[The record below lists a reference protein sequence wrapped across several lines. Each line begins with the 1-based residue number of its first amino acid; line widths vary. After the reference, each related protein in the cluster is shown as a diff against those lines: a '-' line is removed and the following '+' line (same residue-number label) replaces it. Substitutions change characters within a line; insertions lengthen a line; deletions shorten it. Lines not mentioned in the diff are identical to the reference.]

1 MVPTRRK
8 PTFPPI
14 FPLNAVFYTRDESKP
29 ASFSISTIAAV
40 KNFWKGGQGQLDE
53 GRGGG
58 EGRKKKEWKRKKRDV
73 VEQFASKHP
82 PLSFSFFFLSPFSF
96 PSFPSP
102 LSFHASIHFP
112 PLCPQRVLRNDISLT
127 GEIQFA
133 FSTPVKWRIETPVNN
148 AKTRIPLPL
157 LDDYLYSICLISH
170 RLISHLG
177 RSSFVQIL
185 TFL

>member
-1 MVPTRRK
+1 MEKEEKGRRR
-8 PTFPPI
+8 TI
-14 FPLNAVFYTRDESKP
+14 CEQ
-29 ASFSISTIAAV
+29 ASAALL
-40 KNFWKGGQGQLDE
+40 FL
-53 GRGGG
+53 
-58 EGRKKKEWKRKKRDV
+58 
-73 VEQFASKHP
+73 
-82 PLSFSFFFLSPFSF
+82 FLSFSF

-157 LDDYLYSICLISH
+157 LDDYLCSICLISH